1 MKESQK
7 NWVKKQ
13 EQRRLLCE
21 IVKADEKSG
30 LYFEDTIVG
39 KVVKDFRER
48 SEGGIKKYNT
58 TLKENNTDNF
68 FKHLREELMDGI
80 LYLTK
85 IEDIIKTTPND
96 KELGEK
102 LRRMCK

>member
-7 NWVKKQ
+7 NWIKNQ
-13 EQRRLLCE
+13 DP
-21 IVKADEKSG
+21 IVSSV
-30 LYFEDTIVG
+30 I
-39 KVVKDFRER
+39 KDFRER

-80 LYLTK
+80 LYLAK
-85 IEDIIKTTPND
+85 IEDVIKTTPNNT
-96 KELGEK
+96 ELGEK
-102 LRRMCK
+102 IRRMCN